1 MAVAIPALVGGM
13 AAAFGAF
20 GLWWWCSKRNK
31 KQRRVS
37 RIFPYPISKFSVFS
51 VVADNQADRLRTRLI
66 SRNGGKRLRE
76 RNNVKEPIQLDD
88 HRSPVQEDLQ
98 LPI

>member
-1 MAVAIPALVGGM
+1 VAVAIPALVGGM

-37 RIFPYPISKFSVFS
+37 SILPYPISNFSVFS
-51 VVADNQADRLRTRLI
+51 VVTDNQADRLET
-66 SRNGGKRLRE
+66 GA
-76 RNNVKEPIQLDD
+76 D
-88 HRSPVQEDLQ
+88 
-98 LPI
+98 